1 MPAITEAARLEWE
14 DKPTP
19 REGRIQRKALARGD
33 ASDPDNFEFNIY
45 RFFPGYSTPRH
56 RHNWEQFR
64 FGLAST
70 LTYDPGK
77 EISDG
82 TLVYFP
88 EGAYYGPQESKTVS
102 DVLLL
107 QYGGASAQGYLS
119 QEQLIAA
126 RAVMATTGEF
136 RNGVYTWYDKDG
148 TKHNQDASEAVW
160 EHVFQ
165 KKIRYVKPRIPES
178 VKMDPAAYDWLP
190 AATAGLEEKL
200 LGVFT
205 ERKVQ
210 ATMLRAVA
218 PTRLTVARDDR
229 DLLFTLA
236 GDFRLAGRAYGPHTA
251 LFSERGEELEL
262 QLEPGFEG
270 LLIRLPNLRRA
281 TA

>member
-1 MPAITEAARLEWE
+1 MPIITESARLEWE
-14 DKPTP
+14 EKPTP
-19 REGRIQRKALARGD
+19 REGRIQRKALAKGD
-33 ASDPDNFEFNIY
+33 EGAPDNFEFNLY
-45 RFFPGYSTPRH
+45 RFFPGYTTPRH

-64 FGLAST
+64 FGLDST

-126 RAVMATTGEF
+126 RAAMATKGEF
-136 RNGVYTWYDKDG
+136 KNGVYTWYTDDG
-148 TKHNQDASEAVW
+148 VKHNQDASEAVW

-190 AATAGLEEKL
+190 TGTAGLEEKL
-200 LGVFT
+200 LGMFT
-205 ERKVQ
+205 ERKVLAAMVR
-210 ATMLRAVA
+210 ATA
-218 PTRLTVARDDR
+218 PVTLASSADDR
-229 DLLFTLA
+229 DLYFTTA
-236 GDFRLAGRAYGPHTA
+236 GHCVVEGRRCGPHTA
-251 LFSERGEELEL
+251 LFSERGETTAV
-262 QLEPGFEG
+262 QLEPGCE
-270 LLIRLPNLRRA
+270 LLRIRLPNMLRA